1 MTEKKR
7 GRPKKYITRSK
18 NLHVMLYEAEYEKI
32 KQKADEMGISV
43 STFMML
49 AARDFLYKN

>member
-1 MTEKKR
+1 MIEKKR
-7 GRPKKYITRSK
+7 GRPKKFITRSK

>member
-7 GRPKKYITRSK
+7 GRPKKFITRSK

>member
-1 MTEKKR
+1 MIEKKR
-7 GRPKKYITRSK
+7 GRPKKFITRSK
-18 NLHVMLYEAEYEKI
+18 NLHIMLYEAEYEKF

>member
-1 MTEKKR
+1 MIEKKR